1 MAMID
6 YEMDGS
12 VGIISLNRP
21 EKANAQNAQFLRE
34 LHAAMDRAVG
44 DDDVRVIV
52 LRANG
57 KHFSAGHDIAG
68 FFTEEEHAKIHG
80 REGRGTRDHYAFE
93 DEMFVRWTREWR
105 DAPKPVIA
113 ACQGAVVASGLML
126 AWACDIIIAA
136 DDARFGDS
144 VMKLG
149 MGPGVEYAAHTW
161 EFGPRKAKELLFTG
175 GFIDAAEAHRIG
187 MVNRIVA
194 REELDAAA
202 LALAHEIAVMDPFVL
217 RMAKRSVNLTQ
228 DIQGYYTSI
237 QAVFDMHM
245 VNHAHTAAKIGIG
258 KTLDA
263 TTGEELDG
271 VQGLAASNKAA
282 MS

>member
-1 MAMID
+1 MSNPHATTKESFDGNDRLWDGRERRD
-6 YEMDGS
+6 YLAE
-12 VGIISLNRP
+12 P
-21 EKANAQNAQFLRE
+21 AEKANAQNAQFLRE

-126 AWACDIIIAA
+126 AWHAT
-136 DDARFGDS
+136 S
-144 VMKLG
+144 SSPPMT
-149 MGPGVEYAAHTW
+149 PGSAT
-161 EFGPRKAKELLFTG
+161 
-175 GFIDAAEAHRIG
+175 
-187 MVNRIVA
+187 
-194 REELDAAA
+194 
-202 LALAHEIAVMDPFVL
+202 
-217 RMAKRSVNLTQ
+217 RS
-228 DIQGYYTSI
+228 
-237 QAVFDMHM
+237 
-245 VNHAHTAAKIGIG
+245 
-258 KTLDA
+258 
-263 TTGEELDG
+263 
-271 VQGLAASNKAA
+271 
-282 MS
+282 